1 MNIFIKGRRPSI
13 NYLYKEPRYA
23 DSTLEKKSVCLAVR
37 IVGGGGAYSSR
48 GIPQK
53 YFSTFTFWFRFKVCS
68 FLIILKIEH
77 KIDIR

>member
-23 DSTLEKKSVCLAVR
+23 DSTQEKKSVCLEVR

-53 YFSTFTFWFRFKVCS
+53 YFLTFNKE
-68 FLIILKIEH
+68 LI
-77 KIDIR
+77 